1 MDAVKQRPKE
11 IPVSTFMHHIRRA
24 NRDNDLDA
32 LEQAVESALASICMY
47 NLSVDARWV
56 VEALDVLRE
65 DWNGKPRWS
74 WLYPS
79 WQRVLDVIQLD
90 DEMEGWFRQISAARP
105 GATAAEALDAA
116 RQLRAA
122 ERVQAA
128 AVKTTGKVLPKGGDQ
143 KSEAKSTDNLS
154 VDRQEHR
161 AVTNGVG
168 VVTQRKLD
176 ALARRAPELLAAV
189 REGRMTAHAAA
200 KAAGIVKEKSTV
212 EKLNALWAKATIE
225 ERQAFLASIQNAN
238 F

>member
-1 MDAVKQRPKE
+1 MAIEKIFEVPKLYPTSVFMRRLAQVKDLDDLSILVDAVQGGLAPL
-11 IPVSTFMHHIRRA
+11 STA
-24 NRDNDLDA
+24 NLRGSA
-32 LEQAVESALASICMY
+32 HWFLEAMDEM
-47 NLSVDARWV
+47 RK
-56 VEALDVLRE
+56 
-65 DWNGKPRWS
+65 DWNGRPRWG
-74 WLYPS
+74 WLFESYS
-79 WQRVLDVIQLD
+79 EFLAYLNVDDDLLDKLRRVVALEPEVPMQ
-90 DEMEGWFRQISAARP
+90 QARK
-105 GATAAEALDAA
+105 
-116 RQLRAA
+116 
-122 ERVQAA
+122 RVQAA

-189 REGRMTAHAAA
+189 QRGEMSTHAAA

-225 ERQAFLASIQNAN
+225 ERRAFLASIQNAN